1 MPYTAPRVTLEI
13 YEQELGSLVRL
24 VLLDCEGDE
33 DVVNAIVF
41 APARD
46 RWNMS
51 PAELLR
57 KGLYK
62 EAYEVARDNFLAVK
76 RVEPI
81 QLSRAPRL
89 HQRKGQ
95 SKGRS

>member
-1 MPYTAPRVTLEI
+1 MPYIPPRVTLEI

-41 APARD
+41 APAHD
-46 RWNMS
+46 RWKMS

-57 KGLYK
+57 KGLFK
-62 EAYEVARDNFLAVK
+62 EAYEVARDNFVTVK
-76 RVEPI
+76 RVQSI

-89 HQRKGQ
+89 NQRKAQ
-95 SKGRS
+95 SKGRG